1 MKDCENLMLYA
12 SNELDGAAKAAFEQH
27 LQTCSSCRA
36 ELALLRLTDEALAA
50 PAAPASV
57 VENLFAKTTRR
68 RKSFFAGW
76 KPAFAGTALLGLG
89 LLTFLAGLQPD
100 KTAFDASEVIA
111 YMSENLDEEYL
122 NFSNDLALFEQE
134 F

>member
-1 MKDCENLMLYA
+1 MKDCEKVMLYA
-12 SNELDGAAKAAFEQH
+12 SNELDGTEKAAFEKH
-27 LQTCSSCRA
+27 LQACAACRA
-36 ELALLRLTDEALAA
+36 ELALLRRTEEALAA

-57 VENLFAKTTRR
+57 VDELFAKTTR

-76 KPAFAGTALLGLG
+76 KPALAGTALLGLG
-89 LLTFLAGLQPD
+89 LVMVLAGLQPD

>member
-1 MKDCENLMLYA
+1 MKYCEDLMLYA
-12 SNELDGAAKAAFEQH
+12 ANELDSERKAGFEKH
-27 LQTCSSCRA
+27 LENCPSCRA
-36 ELALLRLTDEALAA
+36 ELAWYHRVDSALEA
-50 PAAPASV
+50 PAAPVAI
-57 VENLFAKTTRR
+57 VEHLFAKTTR

-76 KPAFAGTALLGLG
+76 KPALAGTALLGVG
-89 LLTFLAGLQPD
+89 IFIILAGLHPD
-100 KTAFDASEVIA
+100 KTAFDATEVIA

>member
-1 MKDCENLMLYA
+1 M
-12 SNELDGAAKAAFEQH
+12 
-27 LQTCSSCRA
+27 
-36 ELALLRLTDEALAA
+36 
-50 PAAPASV
+50 
-57 VENLFAKTTRR
+57 
-68 RKSFFAGW
+68 
-76 KPAFAGTALLGLG
+76 AGTALLGLG
-89 LLTFLAGLQPD
+89 LVMVLAGLQPD